1 MSEVICKRC
10 GIPSQAGGNFC
21 SSCGARIGET
31 SEARSQYMTV
41 LFVDLVGSTDAT
53 QNFGN
58 EAMFEV
64 IQSFQNQCQQE
75 IQNAGG
81 FVAKYLGDGAMAY
94 FGYPRSIKNSAATA
108 VACAIKI
115 IEIASALK
123 IKGKLL
129 QACCGIATGWSV
141 VNIVRAGEAAQEAL
155 AIGNAV
161 NRAARLQSL
170 ASPSSIFF
178 SSEVRRSIDQA
189 ALNLREVGE
198 TALKGFRNPIDIWA
212 IDVPHLTG
220 DQATLATGDILHD
233 QQGFQDQPAHWDGQ
247 VELNPVGQP
256 MLGRSDLM
264 SQISIC
270 YADAASGRFVFA
282 DVMAP
287 GGYGKTMLAEQ
298 FLASVPDANV
308 IRVAGS
314 LHRSEQSFA
323 CFNAAIRTLIAQEQ
337 NGTDPAA
344 SLEEW
349 APEGMLDGLQRL
361 LNVSQIPVAPI
372 VRQGRITEALQAIL
386 ERELA
391 KGPLILFID
400 DAQWLDEDSVAF
412 LTLLSQVFRNQPLFL
427 LATHRLE
434 GRNLQVEADLRIDLT
449 PLADYD
455 AGRLIGFLDPD
466 NRLNQSTR
474 ERIVERANGIPLYVY
489 HYTMTLLEQ
498 PQASIEAAIPQT
510 LIEALQQRLDVD
522 EDERQLVEV
531 VAVLQD
537 YATTDVAAAMMNKP
551 VHEVQKTTDTLVYRS
566 LLRQRGANELAF
578 DHALLRDAVVTS
590 MLNTRARKLHG
601 DALQAYRAVSPESLV
616 ANPIIEAKHLMGCED
631 YAQAIPKLAEA
642 AQVATIRGEIA
653 ESVRIAKIAK
663 GLLEKIED
671 QDLRNR
677 LEMSTEFVLGNALVQ
692 QEGFG
697 STRAAAAY
705 GNALALCETIAG
717 GGELEF
723 QIAWGVWTHAY
734 TLSDVSGTVRMVER
748 MENIAKV
755 EPKLGVVSNCARSVT
770 SFSLGEFAEQ
780 EASYQRTAE
789 LYDFDQHKLH
799 AMTYSMDCLELVHLF
814 RAHGRFIAGDVDG
827 WEQALASARAHGER
841 LDVAPLVPYIRVFR
855 TAARCYAPSGLPI
868 REELEQAKAL
878 AETFGQPFWIV
889 GASLWMAAA
898 RYHNESPAAALTDL
912 EAAIAGAEA
921 LGIRFL
927 TRYHEALLAHAHACV
942 GQHEDAE
949 GLWATIDTPENAQ
962 GNTMIWPEILRLRA
976 ESRYL
981 AKAPADVLVRDL
993 DHAEQMARDIGALAW
1008 FAHIL
1013 DSRRRLQLSSPDE
1026 VLSALQGIMPSGAE
1040 RHPSLKL
1047 LLE

>member
-1 MSEVICKRC
+1 
-10 GIPSQAGGNFC
+10 
-21 SSCGARIGET
+21 
-31 SEARSQYMTV
+31 MTV

-53 QNFGN
+53 QHFGS

-64 IQSFQNQCQQE
+64 IQSFQSQCQQE
-75 IQNAGG
+75 IQSAGG

-198 TALKGFRNPIDIWA
+198 TALKGFRNPIDVWA

-220 DQATLATGDILHD
+220 DQAMLATGSILND
-233 QQGFQDQPAHWDGQ
+233 QQGFQDQPALWDGQ

-264 SQISIC
+264 SQISTC

-308 IRVAGS
+308 IRVVGS

-361 LNVSQIPVAPI
+361 LNMSQIPVAPI

-449 PLADYD
+449 PLADHD

-466 NRLNQSTR
+466 TRLNQSTR
-474 ERIVERANGIPLYVY
+474 DKIIERANGIPLYVY

-537 YATTDVAAAMMNKP
+537 YATTDVAAAMMNQP
-551 VHEVQKTTDTLVYRS
+551 LHEVQKTTDTLVYRS
-566 LLRQRGANELAF
+566 LLQQRGANELAF

-590 MLNTRARKLHG
+590 MLNTRARKLHR
-601 DALQAYRAVSPESLV
+601 DALQAYRAISPESLV

-631 YAQAIPKLAEA
+631 YAQAIPKLDEA
-642 AQVATIRGEIA
+642 AQVATMRGEIA
-653 ESVRIAKIAK
+653 ESVRVIKIAK
-663 GLLEKIED
+663 GLLDKIND
-671 QDLRNR
+671 RDLHDR
-677 LEMSTEFVLGNALVQ
+677 LELSTEVALGNALVQ

-697 STRAAAAY
+697 SPRVAAAY
-705 GNALALCETIAG
+705 GNAQTLCEAIAG
-717 GGELEF
+717 GGEIEF
-723 QIAWGVWTHAY
+723 QIAWGIWTHLE
-734 TLSDVSGTVRMVER
+734 TVSDVSGAARMVDR
-748 MENIAKV
+748 MERIAMT
-755 EPKLGVVSNCARSVT
+755 EPRLEVVSSSARSVLC
-770 SFSLGEFAEQ
+770 FNMGEFAGQ
-780 EASYQRTAE
+780 EAAYRRTKE
-789 LYDFDQHKLH
+789 LYDFERHSSQ
-799 AMTYSMDCLELVHLF
+799 AMTYSMDFLELANLF
-814 RAHGRFIAGDVDG
+814 RAHGRFMAGDADG
-827 WEQALASARAHGER
+827 WEQTIASTHSHRER
-841 LDVAPLVPYIRVFR
+841 LGIPPLEPYIRIFG
-855 TAARCYAPSGLPI
+855 TASRCYAPSSVPI
-868 REELEQAKAL
+868 QEELKSARGL

-889 GASLWMAAA
+889 GANLWLSAS
-898 RYHNESPAAALTDL
+898 RYHNESPAAALSEL
-912 EAAIAGAEA
+912 EAAVGEARA
-921 LGIRFL
+921 LGIEIF
-927 TRYHEALLAHAHACV
+927 TRYHEALLAHAYACV
-942 GQHEDAE
+942 GRHEDAE

-993 DHAEQMARDIGALAW
+993 DHAEQMARDIRSLAW
-1008 FAHIL
+1008 LAHIL
-1013 DSRRRLQLSSPDE
+1013 NSRRRLQLSSSEE
-1026 VLSALQGIMPSGAE
+1026 VLSAIQEIMPSGAE
-1040 RHPSLKL
+1040 RHPSFKL